1 MRGEVGG
8 GGGGGGG
15 RERGREGGDGG
26 RDGEGRG
33 GSHLSIDVAA
43 FIQQQLY
50 CGGVS
55 IHSGQH
61 EGGYPQFATSPAH
74 IQNTHKTTPI
84 QPHPHNAPRVDICPF
99 LEQQFDD
106 VHVPPRGSQGEW
118 SVIRDIPMLKVG
130 PLGQQKLD
138 NLTRSAKM

>member
-1 MRGEVGG
+1 MSLPLSSSSFTVEVCPFIAASMRGDIPNLLPVL
-8 GGGGGGG
+8 
-15 RERGREGGDGG
+15 RT
-26 RDGEGRG
+26 
-33 GSHLSIDVAA
+33 
-43 FIQQQLY
+43 Y
-50 CGGVS
+50 K
-55 IHSGQH
+55 
-61 EGGYPQFATSPAH
+61 
-74 IQNTHKTTPI
+74 NTHKTTPI